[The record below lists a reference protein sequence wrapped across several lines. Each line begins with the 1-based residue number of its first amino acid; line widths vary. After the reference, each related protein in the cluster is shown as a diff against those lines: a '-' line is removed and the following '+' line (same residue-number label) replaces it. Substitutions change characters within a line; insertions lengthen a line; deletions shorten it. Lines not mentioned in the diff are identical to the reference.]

1 MNPMRITMLVALV
14 AGAMLVGAIVG
25 ATAHQTNLVG
35 AFAAAASPSPQTS
48 AGTGKAG
55 SNEDATHEKG
65 ESTAREAAED
75 SGQLRGGPGGPGH
88 GPNEDATHEQ
98 GESADREAAE
108 NAGQRPS
115 PAPTAK
121 GT

>member
-1 MNPMRITMLVALV
+1 MNPMRITMIVALV

-35 AFAAAASPSPQTS
+35 AFAAAATPSPQTS

-75 SGQLRGGPGGPGH
+75 SGQLRGPGGPGH
-88 GPNEDATHEQ
+88 GPNEDAAHEQ

-108 NAGQRPS
+108 NAGQHPS

-121 GT
+121 A